1 MKVSVIASLIVGI
14 HVVVVASVAMQGCTA
29 TRGPNAGQEPEVVAP
44 PPAPEMP
51 PMVDTLPPPVQ
62 AEPVAFKPAAVQPPA
77 APKPVP
83 AAPEDSKV
91 YVVQNGDSLSK
102 IAAKHGCK
110 TAELQELNGIK
121 DANKIRI
128 GQKLLLPDGSK
139 ASTSPAPAAKK
150 PAAAPVAGPN
160 EYIVQKGDALSK
172 IAAKHGCKTK
182 ELMELNGIKD
192 ANKIR
197 IGQKLKLPGAAPAP
211 EAAPAA
217 EPAPVE
223 SAKPEWVAPLPK
235 EEPAAAEAPK
245 AEPVAAPA
253 APAAPAPAPAAPAV
267 TEVVEEDVLDYTV
280 QNGDTVESIARL
292 FVVSSD
298 AIRSLNGL
306 GPGDEVAPNK
316 VIKIPPTAL

>member
-51 PMVDTLPPPVQ
+51 PMVDTLPAPVQ
-62 AEPVAFKPAAVQPPA
+62 AEPIAFKPAAVQPPA
-77 APKPVP
+77 APKPVS
-83 AAPEDSKV
+83 AAPADSKV

-110 TAELQELNGIK
+110 TAELKELNGIK
-121 DANKIRI
+121 DANKILV
-128 GQKLLLPDGSK
+128 GQKLLLPDWSS
-139 ASTSPAPAAKK
+139 ASTSPAPAAK
-150 PAAAPVAGPN
+150 PAVPAAPVAGPN

-217 EPAPVE
+217 EPAPAE

-253 APAAPAPAPAAPAV
+253 APAAPAPAAPAV

-292 FVVSSD
+292 FVVSGD